1 MTHIF
6 GLGNAIVDVEV
17 DVEDSFLDEQN
28 LPKGQ
33 MVLVDSQ
40 QVSALTAALEGSK
53 MQRCSGGSA
62 ANTIFCLLYTSP
74 SPRDVEE
81 SRMPSSA

>member
-1 MTHIF
+1 MTQIF
-6 GLGNAIVDVEV
+6 GLGNAIVDVEIS
-17 DVEDSFLDEQN
+17 VEDSFLAEQG

-33 MVLVDSQ
+33 MTLVDSQ
-40 QVSALTAALEGSK
+40 QVSSLTTALDGSS

-62 ANTIFCLLYTSP
+62 CLLYTSP
-74 SPRDVEE
+74 SPRDGLL

>member
-53 MQRCSGGSA
+53 CNA
-62 ANTIFCLLYTSP
+62 AVAVPPLILY
-74 SPRDVEE
+74 SPRRVLAYKPAIPAKWP
-81 SRMPSSA
+81 MT